1 LISYLGERNK
11 RIKASVICDM
21 TSNRGEVAHEAKSVI
36 CIYTNSDKN
45 EFAIGIKEDKQF
57 RAMTKV
63 GEAYTRFVDG
73 FDKILVDENGLD
85 WEQELKNW
93 ISAAKK
99 VESIFLEVDFRNW
112 NELGDRIN

>member
-1 LISYLGERNK
+1 
-11 RIKASVICDM
+11 V
-21 TSNRGEVAHEAKSVI
+21 SNNTKPII

-45 EFAIGIKEDKQF
+45 EFAIGIKEDRQF

-63 GEAYTRFVDG
+63 AEAYTRFVDG
-73 FDKILVDENGLD
+73 FDKILIDENEID

-99 VESIFLEVDFRNW
+99 DESIFLEVDFGN
-112 NELGDRIN
+112 